1 MYLRSEEER
10 RPMSPKLALRVAV
23 ISGIALIGFAVIFLR
38 LWYLE
43 VLSGEEYRAQADN
56 NRVRE
61 LKIAAPR
68 GEIVDRDGEVLVT
81 NRTALALQVRPDRLP
96 DRAKAR
102 NRVLGGLAET
112 SGLGLETVKKRIRRS
127 VRELPA
133 SPVTIKRD
141 VPYSL
146 VYYFQ
151 ERAAEFPGVSVERVF
166 VRNYPHGTLGAHL
179 FGYVSEVNAE
189 QLSQP
194 QYADLEQ
201 GARVGQTG
209 IENTYDDV
217 LRGRDGAQRIQVDAL
232 GRPRGRQLSEVRPRP
247 GNNLVLTIDSDVQ
260 NAGESALRS
269 YGLPGGFVAM
279 DVRDGAIYG
288 LGSNPTFDPSVY
300 TRPRIPQ
307 SVIDQLY
314 SEANEAPQANRAIQG
329 LYPTGSTFKLI
340 TSVAALEEDLIEP
353 DSVLYDGGTIE
364 VGGITF
370 KNAGDPP
377 PSFGSIQVPR
387 ALQVS
392 SDVFYYQLGMLAER
406 SGEQPIQ
413 HWASELGLG
422 APTGID
428 LPAEGG
434 GLIPTPEWRNELY
447 DEGATDRPWSIGDSI
462 NLSVGQGDLQANP
475 LQMAVAYAAV
485 GNGGDIV
492 RPHLADSVED
502 GAGRKLQEIRP
513 APRRQV
519 EIDPENRAVIMDGL
533 RRAAMEPGGTSY
545 GIFGGWPVQ
554 IAGKTGTA
562 ERGIGRADQSWYVAM
577 APANNPEVVVAVTIE
592 RGGFGAE
599 AAAPAAAQILREYFG
614 ITDKQLRQTAETT
627 DTATV
632 AE

>member
-1 MYLRSEEER
+1 
-10 RPMSPKLALRVAV
+10 MSPKLARRVAV
-23 ISGIALIGFAVIFLR
+23 LSGIALVGFAVIFLR

-61 LKIAAPR
+61 LTIAAPR
-68 GEIVDRDGEVLVT
+68 GEILDRDGKVLVS
-81 NRTALALQVRPDRLP
+81 NRTALALQVRPDKLP
-96 DRAKAR
+96 EGKAR
-102 NRVLGGLAET
+102 DRVLSRLARS
-112 SGLGLETVKKRIRRS
+112 SGLGLETVKRRIRRS

-146 VYYFQ
+146 VYFFQ
-151 ERAAEFPGVSVERVF
+151 ERAARFPGVSVERVF
-166 VRNYPHGTLGAHL
+166 VRDYPFDTLGAHL
-179 FGYVSEVNAE
+179 FGYVSEVSGE
-189 QLSQP
+189 QLEQP
-194 QYADLEQ
+194 QYADLDA
-201 GARVGQTG
+201 GARIGQTG
-209 IENTYDDV
+209 VEHTYDDV

-232 GRPRGRQLSEVRPRP
+232 GRPRGRQLSERRPQP
-247 GNNLVLTIDSDVQ
+247 GNNLVLTIDSEVQ
-260 NAGESALRS
+260 AAGESALRS
-269 YGLPGGFVAM
+269 FGLPGGFVAM
-279 DVRDGAIYG
+279 DARDGAVLA
-288 LGSNPTFDPSVY
+288 LGSNPTFDPAIY

-314 SEANEAPQANRAIQG
+314 SEENEAPQANRAIQG
-329 LYPTGSTFKLI
+329 LYPTGSTFKLV
-340 TSVAALEEDLIEP
+340 TSVAALEEGLIEP
-353 DSVLYDGGTIE
+353 GETIFDNGKIE

-377 PSFGSIQVPR
+377 PAFGSIPLER

-392 SDVFYYQLGMLAER
+392 SDVFYYTLGIRAEE

-413 HWASELGLG
+413 HWAAELGLA

-434 GLIPTPEWRNELY
+434 GLIPTPEWRNDLFE
-447 DEGATDRPWSIGDSI
+447 EGATDRPWSVGDSI

-485 GNGGDIV
+485 GNGGDVV
-492 RPHLADSVED
+492 RPHIAESVED

-519 EIDPENRAVIMDGL
+519 EIDPAHQASIMEGL
-533 RRAAMEPGGTSY
+533 RRAAMEPSGTSY
-545 GIFGGWPVQ
+545 PIFGGWPVQ

-562 ERGIGRADQSWYVAM
+562 ERGIGRADQSWYVAL
-577 APANNPEVVVAVTIE
+577 APAKDPEIVVAVTVE

-599 AAAPAAAQILREYFG
+599 AAAPAAAKLIQAALG
-614 ITDKQLRQTAETT
+614 ISDRQLQKAAAEAPA
-627 DTATV
+627 ATV
-632 AE
+632 TD